1 MARPV
6 DPNLRI
12 ELLAA
17 AEAEFVQHGLE
28 ATRIDDIVERAGR
41 SKGAFYQY
49 FQSKDHVFRDL
60 VENLLAR
67 LSVIVARSVVTD
79 VKARA
84 DRADFLQ
91 RWLERDIAIFEF
103 ILANRDMVRLLL
115 CGGYSVAFAS
125 LMDAFAKRTYDV
137 ILESLAW
144 GKHHRVYRRDFHD
157 HFVAVMIAGAYDRLA
172 RELVDTADRAPNIRF
187 MCVQA
192 QEFVLKGINDS

>member
-28 ATRIDDIVERAGR
+28 ATRIDDIVVRAGR

-49 FQSKDHVFRDL
+49 FESKDHIFRDL

-67 LSVIVARSVVTD
+67 LSLIVERPVVTD
-79 VKARA
+79 EKAPA
-84 DRADFLQ
+84 DRADFLD
-91 RWLERDIAIFEF
+91 RWLQRDIAIFEF
-103 ILANRDMVRLLL
+103 ILANRDMVRILL
-115 CGGYSVAFAS
+115 CGGYSVAFAG

-137 ILESLAW
+137 ILESLSW
-144 GKHHRVYRRDFHD
+144 GKHHGVYRRDFHT

-172 RELVDTADRAPNIRF
+172 RELVDTVDKAPNIRF